1 MNKNSHLIYF
11 SYFLLFTI
19 LIGCGKKGSPFLV
32 KEDFTSKVSQ
42 LEVAWE
48 NGMVLLKGRIT
59 DSGGRDDVPME
70 IEGCRVYYGQYS
82 LQDPPC
88 PTCPI
93 RFHAYHGFGTEVIQK
108 KSFLCRVP
116 GKMKGQIYYFR
127 VHLIGP
133 KGAIGPPSERV
144 KLVVN

>member
-1 MNKNSHLIYF
+1 LNKIPYLKYLL
-11 SYFLLFTI
+11 YFLLLTI
-19 LIGCGKKGSPFLV
+19 LIGCGKKGPPVLV
-32 KEDFTSKVSQ
+32 KEDFTSKVSN
-42 LEVAWE
+42 LKGDWE

-59 DSGGRDDVPME
+59 DFEGQDHVIGK

-93 RFHAYHGFGTEVIQK
+93 RYQGYHGFGTEVIQK
-108 KSFLCRVP
+108 TSFLCRVP
-116 GKMKGQIYYFR
+116 GKMKGQIYFFR

-144 KLVVN
+144 RLVVK